1 MIGARL
7 WDSNYQNAGSP
18 GMLEGSNELRGK
30 YEICVTRTLVLSRA
44 GLTPVRIA
52 NFSEKPI
59 RICSDRPVA
68 EYRPISSVNGSL
80 PQ

>member
-7 WDSNYQNAGSP
+7 GDSNDQNAGSP

-30 YEICVTRTLVLSRA
+30 YEICVTRILVLSRA

-59 RICSDRPVA
+59 RIC
-68 EYRPISSVNGSL
+68 
-80 PQ
+80 

>member
-7 WDSNYQNAGSP
+7 GDGNDQNAGSP
-18 GMLEGSNELRGK
+18 GMLEESNGLRGR
-30 YEICVTRTLVLSRA
+30 YEICVARTLVLPRA

-52 NFSEKPI
+52 NFSEKLI

-68 EYRPISSVNGSL
+68 EYHPISSVNGSL